1 MGQRSQIYLKYP
13 IGDKGKFGLIANYYG
28 WNYGERMIS
37 RAAYAIR
44 YLTCMY
50 CPEYGFMNEDQ
61 VEKMRRYLDVNF
73 DMNDIVMSTD
83 LIREY
88 EDSNSSSGCLDYVF
102 NQANNDG
109 RLFLDCVLRKEHDR
123 TVCEIRY
130 CFTDC
135 EYNILDAEQYM
146 EWQSES
152 LTEHWRRLLPE
163 SAIVTCDQNMEYIM
177 ENAVLMDEDE
187 LYEMM
192 HFPYENI
199 RNKNNFGEI
208 RRFRLKE
215 NITADDIRKA
225 VGLREGGSWIQED
238 CKQFL
243 CVNLVDS
250 MELNIGFPDD
260 LSQWN
265 DWDHI
270 LVLDDDF
277 CQPYTPFYTYWND
290 VKENGRATRTYPDF
304 LRNVIDRYN
313 EEMGKLEFLEEAA

>member
-44 YLTCMY
+44 YLTGMY
-50 CPEYGFMNEDQ
+50 LPEYGFMNEDQ

-73 DMNDIVMSTD
+73 DMHDIVMSTD

-146 EWQSES
+146 EWESES
-152 LTEHWRRLLPE
+152 LVDHWRKLLPHD
-163 SAIVTCDQNMEYIM
+163 AIVTCDQNMEYIM

-199 RNKNNFGEI
+199 PKFRQVPI
-208 RRFRLKE
+208 HRFTLKKG
-215 NITADDIRKA
+215 TTLDDIRKEKN
-225 VGLREGGSWIQED
+225 LTEGGSWIH
-238 CKQFL
+238 K
-243 CVNLVDS
+243 DS
-250 MELNIGFPDD
+250 KHCFYIVLDESIELNIGFPDD
-260 LSQWN
+260 LSKWN
-265 DWDHI
+265 DWDYI
-270 LVLDDDF
+270 IVLDDDF
-277 CQPYTPFYTYWND
+277 GQPYTPFYSYLDDYNEND
-290 VKENGRATRTYPDF
+290 METKSYPDF
-304 LRNVIDRYN
+304 LYKIINRYN
-313 EEMGKLEFLEEAA
+313 EEMSKLGFLEEIC